1 MAKSAREAMKA
12 KAKRLGSD
20 RPTEKVDSSS
30 WTPPEMLNADVKTG
44 LRPISRR
51 QFKKGGKVMGT
62 CSDARADRKPRKSG
76 GKAITA
82 DSLINRNVKEANE
95 LREGKKHVGGMKKGG
110 SVKRKKYA
118 TDGKVDE
125 IGDLI
130 ENLPDTGNMPDVN
143 TMVMRGKGS
152 SQSGKVSPAD
162 AARMQ
167 QIMSK
172 SARDSAAADNA
183 AAEAE
188 AFKARGYKKGGR
200 TKKMVGGPQVGAAQ
214 MMQRAQ
220 ATGDVPA
227 ATMNFARTAPSKF
240 SKSLGMK
247 KGGKA
252 HPDEAADKALIKK
265 MVKPSARTGKA
276 YGGADLRD
284 AANRGKNKQLPR
296 EEVEKMRD
304 DAMRGYEQDMASDA
318 RKSGGKVK
326 RKGRFLGGSD
336 SAPSDS
342 DLNAIVSANR
352 RSMDEAKSGLMPKD
366 SAKGTNYK
374 DFMSGLRQK
383 ASDYGDENAV
393 PNPERKAGGR
403 TGRKGRKT
411 GGGVFSGAG
420 YPHKVPGVVP
430 GGRDARKTGGRAK
443 GKTDINI
450 VIATG
455 KGKGHED
462 MMPPGAMMGKPGAM
476 PVPVP
481 PPGGMPMP
489 SAGAPAPAGIPMQ
502 MPPMP
507 PAGGGM
513 PPMGRKAGGRISKI
527 ASSYKDMTAG
537 SGGGEGRLQK
547 TDIAKRGERKAGG
560 KVYKSYKDMDAGAAS
575 GLGRLEK
582 TQIAARKS

>member
-1 MAKSAREAMKA
+1 MSSMAKSAREAMKA

-30 WTPPEMLNADVKTG
+30 WTPPELLNADVKTG
-44 LRPISRR
+44 LRPVSRR

-62 CSDARADRKPRKSG
+62 CSDARADRKPRQSG

-110 SVKRKKYA
+110 SIKRKKYA

-125 IGDLI
+125 IGDMI
-130 ENLPDTGNMPDVN
+130 QNLPDTGNMPDVS

-162 AARMQ
+162 ARRMQ
-167 QIMSK
+167 EVMGK

-200 TKKMVGGPQVGAAQ
+200 TKKMVGGPQIGAAQ
-214 MMQRAQ
+214 MMKRAQ
-220 ATGDVPA
+220 ATSDVPA
-227 ATMNFARTAPSKF
+227 DTMTFARTAPSKF

-252 HPDEAADKALIKK
+252 HEDVAADKALIKK
-265 MVKPSARTGKA
+265 MVKKEART
-276 YGGADLRD
+276 
-284 AANRGKNKQLPR
+284 
-296 EEVEKMRD
+296 
-304 DAMRGYEQDMASDA
+304 
-318 RKSGGKVK
+318 
-326 RKGRFLGGSD
+326 
-336 SAPSDS
+336 
-342 DLNAIVSANR
+342 
-352 RSMDEAKSGLMPKD
+352 
-366 SAKGTNYK
+366 
-374 DFMSGLRQK
+374 
-383 ASDYGDENAV
+383 
-393 PNPERKAGGR
+393 
-403 TGRKGRKT
+403 GRKT

-430 GGRDARKTGGRAK
+430 GGRDARKTGGRTK

-450 VIATG
+450 VIAAG
-455 KGKGHED
+455 KPQGQDD

-489 SAGAPAPAGIPMQ
+489 GAGAPPPAGIPMQ

-507 PAGGGM
+507 PAGGPGGGM
-513 PPMGRKAGGRISKI
+513 PPLARKAGGRISKI

-560 KVYKSYKDMDAGAAS
+560 KVYKSYKDMDAGSAS

-582 TQIAARKS
+582 TEIAARKS